1 MFDVEVG
8 LTESRQDIVA
18 LPQVSKGSLLD
29 LLFYIYAGI
38 LVFSSLLSYVLLSP
52 RFFFFIFFSPEQSL
66 YSRWFVASLE
76 IDPESS
82 VDLMLLADRFAL
94 PALKQQAEVVITE
107 AVLAENVCDIY
118 MVASRV
124 RAPELAEKCLKFIAN
139 RDNLPAV

>member
-1 MFDVEVG
+1 M
-8 LTESRQDIVA
+8 
-18 LPQVSKGSLLD
+18 QVF
-29 LLFYIYAGI
+29 LFSPLFFLMISFHPA
-38 LVFSSLLSYVLLSP
+38 FSSS
-52 RFFFFIFFSPEQSL
+52 FSFRLKNL

-124 RAPELAEKCLKFIAN
+124 RASELAEKCLKFIAN